1 MAQNRA
7 LVCTKHHAKP
17 AVLCA
22 SFHTGPCVLPGSDFT
37 RDDKEPTQI
46 DAETQAVPAAPRP
59 GVVS

>member
-1 MAQNRA
+1 MARSRA
-7 LVCTKHHAKP
+7 LVCTKHRAKP

-37 RDDKEPTQI
+37 RDDNEPTQI
-46 DAETQAVPAAPRP
+46 DAGSQAVAAAPRP